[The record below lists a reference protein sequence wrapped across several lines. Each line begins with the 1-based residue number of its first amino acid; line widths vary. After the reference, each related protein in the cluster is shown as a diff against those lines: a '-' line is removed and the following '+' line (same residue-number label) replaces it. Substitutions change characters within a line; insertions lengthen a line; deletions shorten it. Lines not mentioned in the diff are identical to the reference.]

1 MQPQTLAHVG
11 EPLRAASAGG
21 GQQVFAEQLVA
32 VFERDEIA
40 AVGLCDRRCRG
51 VEAELELIFEVLVDI
66 LQNHEIL
73 FRAEVLASGLQK
85 VQIVAERASCQ
96 RLGLCGFGGVD
107 LLGCAVG
114 DVDRVDVFDEL
125 HDRARVNEIGQPA
138 AEGRREVELAV
149 RKCARAAE
157 AAHRVADRTVDAL
170 AHLAGDDRAASVVD
184 VGALVNG
191 QQFQTGVQFFQLV
204 GGEDTCLAA
213 AENHNVKAFS
223 HGDAPSGFYVKF
235 CRNQGNILL
244 FLSFSPPNSIPD
256 EAFSRKP

>member
-1 MQPQTLAHVG
+1 MSDVIVIG
-11 EPLRAASAGG
+11 VAGG
-21 GQQVFAEQLVA
+21 TGSGKTTLVKA
-32 VFERDEIA
+32 LVNRFGDNIT
-40 AVGLCDRRCRG
+40 
-51 VEAELELIFEVLVDI
+51 VLSHD
-66 LQNHEIL
+66 NYYKRH
-73 FRAEVLASGLQK
+73 
-85 VQIVAERASCQ
+85 
-96 RLGLCGFGGVD
+96 
-107 LLGCAVG
+107 
-114 DVDRVDVFDEL
+114 DEL
-125 HDRARVNEIGQPA
+125 TYEERTKLNYDHPDAFDTDMMIEHLQQLR
-138 AEGRREVELAV
+138 EGHAIE
-149 RKCARAAE
+149 CPTYDYTIHNRAAE
-157 AAHRVADRTVDAL
+157 TITIEPRKVIVVEGILIFASRVLCDQMDIKIFVDAD
-170 AHLAGDDRAASVVD
+170 AD